1 MEEIKEKLGELFNC
15 TLITMVCSIVA
26 VIASTTVLCFTSKHY
41 ENFVKLDDK
50 FNVIMCN
57 TRSIENSIQKSQST
71 KTNVD
76 ELINDYQKLKLENEL
91 LLDKLQ
97 LYREK
102 YEKMP

>member
-1 MEEIKEKLGELFNC
+1 MEEIKEKLSELFNC
-15 TLITMVCSIVA
+15 ILITMVCSIVA
-26 VIASTTVLCFTSKHY
+26 VIASTIVLYITSQDYKS
-41 ENFVKLDDK
+41 FVKLDDK
-50 FNVIMCN
+50 FNVIMYN

-71 KTNVD
+71 KTNID
-76 ELINDYQKLKLENEL
+76 ELLNDYQKLKLENEL

>member
-15 TLITMVCSIVA
+15 ILITMVCSIVA
-26 VIASTTVLCFTSKHY
+26 VIASTIVLYITTQDYKS
-41 ENFVKLDDK
+41 FVKLDDK

-57 TRSIENSIQKSQST
+57 TRSIENTIRESQST
-71 KTNVD
+71 KTNID
-76 ELINDYQKLKLENEL
+76 ELLNDYRKLKLENEL
-91 LLDKLQ
+91 LLDKIQ